1 LIQSSRFVCMNIGEK
16 IRELRVAKLM
26 TQSELAGTQITRNML
41 SCIENGSAQPSLSTI
56 LYIAKRLNVPA
67 GFLLAE
73 EGDELIYRKMS
84 SFGNIKRAYLAGDL
98 HGCRSLCLSSCPHPD
113 DEISLLLAECDV
125 GIAEEEFWSGRLR
138 AACRFF
144 DEALVYTDKTM
155 YPTGHIE
162 ARVGIFF
169 RYMHRISPTLYSDVL
184 DEEKVLPVAWKSPF
198 ASYTEALEAM
208 DEGEYARAGELREQI
223 GGDPFFALHLDSCFL
238 MAEGN
243 YRGAK
248 QALQALLQAENPLN
262 EIELY
267 TVLCELE
274 ICCRE
279 TEDYKGAY
287 GYASEKV
294 QLLEQLLK
302 EI

>member
-1 LIQSSRFVCMNIGEK
+1 MNIGEK

-113 DEISLLLAECDV
+113 DEISFLLSECDA
-125 GIAEEEFWSGRLR
+125 GIAAEEFWCGRLR

-144 DEALVYTDKTM
+144 DEALVYAEKTM
-155 YPTGHIE
+155 YQTGHIE
-162 ARVGIFF
+162 AQVGIFF
-169 RYMHRISPTLYSDVL
+169 RYMRRISPTLYSDVL
-184 DEEKVLPVAWKSPF
+184 DEEKAIPVSWQSPF
-198 ASYTEALEAM
+198 ASYTEALEAL
-208 DEGEYARAGELREQI
+208 DDGSYARVEELRGTLDGES
-223 GGDPFFALHLDSCFL
+223 FFALHLDACLL
-238 MAEGN
+238 MAYGN
-243 YRGAK
+243 YRTAK
-248 QALQALLQAENPLN
+248 QGLQALLQAEKPLN